1 MALVRTF
8 FGTQVL
14 FLFLEFLDGVRSTE
28 ICVQSTE
35 KGVRSGPVRRVRTFF
50 LKTVLFR
57 GLDPSDRTRP
67 TGPVRPDPS
76 DRTRPTGPVRPIPEI
91 GYIYLLVEVSYG
103 YGFINLE
110 LALKE
115 LVFDG
120 YCCYIFG
127 ANLRI
132 LFIKQISSK
141 SRGCDVGCCYGIC
154 NLFG

>member
-1 MALVRTF
+1 MEKKNLTLFVQFMALVRTF

-57 GLDPSDRTRP
+57 GLDPSDW
-67 TGPVRPDPS
+67 
-76 DRTRPTGPVRPIPEI
+76 TRPTGPVRPITEI

>member
-76 DRTRPTGPVRPIPEI
+76 DRTVRLDPSVQSRKL
-91 GYIYLLVEVSYG
+91 GIYTCWWKFHMDMVS
-103 YGFINLE
+103 LTL

>member
-1 MALVRTF
+1 MKSLWVNYHFGKDFFFRNELFCVWDTLPGRPKDGNRRPKDGKSRPIRTRPK
-8 FGTQVL
+8 GTH
-14 FLFLEFLDGVRSTE
+14 
-28 ICVQSTE
+28 
-35 KGVRSGPVRRVRTFF
+35 
-50 LKTVLFR
+50 FR
-57 GLDPSDRTRP
+57 GLDPSDWTRP

-76 DRTRPTGPVRPIPEI
+76 GRIRPTGPVRPITEI

>member
-1 MALVRTF
+1 MEKKNLTLFVQFMALVRTF

-28 ICVQSTE
+28 ICVQTTE
-35 KGVRSGPVRRVRTFF
+35 KGVRSGPVRRVRT
-50 LKTVLFR
+50 LGVW
-57 GLDPSDRTRP
+57 TRP

-76 DRTRPTGPVRPIPEI
+76 GRTRPTGPVRPITEI